1 MAPLACAC
9 RLAGSAENS
18 RSHRLIRA
26 RNPSDGRGF
35 RSVHARQPLQDSGRT
50 SNSGGSGIETVCRS
64 ATGIAD
70 PHAGVGVGGSRN
82 YKGTRPD
89 GNRQHGS
96 GPMPTVE
103 FPQNRNDLLHRESL
117 ALNGVFSLPVL
128 PGEGHMD
135 PRSVHECVPVRRE
148 ERLFVETIAGAR
160 SKVSERESAMPRQ
173 EKGSSANGLTVH
185 SWRDHSIRPSPGNA
199 PPA

>member
-1 MAPLACAC
+1 MAPLARAC
-9 RLAGSAENS
+9 CLAGSAGKS

-50 SNSGGSGIETVCRS
+50 SNSGGSGIETVCGT

-70 PHAGVGVGGSRN
+70 PHTGAGGSRN
-82 YKGTRPD
+82 YKGTRVD

-96 GPMPTVE
+96 GPTPTFE
-103 FPQNRNDLLHRESL
+103 FPQYPNDLLHRESL

-128 PGEGHMD
+128 PGEGHRD

-148 ERLFVETIAGAR
+148 ERLVVETIAGAR
-160 SKVSERESAMPRQ
+160 SKVSERESAMSRQ
-173 EKGSSANGLTVH
+173 EKGCSANGLTVH
-185 SWRDHSIRPSPGNA
+185 SWCDHSIRPSPGNA